1 MKKPLIDKNGE
12 VRELTAEDFKR
23 ARPAREVLYGIL
35 SKATADEMLRP
46 KLGRPRKNV
55 TKEHINIRLDAEIL
69 AGFKSFGRGWQSRM
83 NDALRE
89 WLQSHKHA

>member
-12 VRELTAEDFKR
+12 VRELTEEDFKR
-23 ARPAREVLYGIL
+23 ARPARGVLYDIL
-35 SKATADEMLRP
+35 SKAAADEMLRP

-55 TKEHINIRLDAEIL
+55 PKEHINIRLDAEIL
-69 AGFKSFGRGWQSRM
+69 AGFKAFGRGWQSRM